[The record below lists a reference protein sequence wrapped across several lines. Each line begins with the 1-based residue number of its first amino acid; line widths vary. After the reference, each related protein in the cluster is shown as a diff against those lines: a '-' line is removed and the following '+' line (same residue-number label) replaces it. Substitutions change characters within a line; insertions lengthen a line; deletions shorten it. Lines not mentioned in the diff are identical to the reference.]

1 MVGLESVM
9 VDSTGYFLPQKMIK
23 RYRSIVLVKYFPP
36 MMVLGLMILSSLKSL
51 KNGANKFYQG
61 IVVTS
66 LLI

>member
-1 MVGLESVM
+1 MIGLESVM
-9 VDSTGYFLPQKMIK
+9 DKSIGCFLPQKVM
-23 RYRSIVLVKYFPP
+23 SVVLAKYFLS